1 MALESVKS
9 AFFRVMSYKLW
20 VVLGAWRN
28 LDRVFL
34 KRGRVLI
41 QTRSR
46 FKKNT
51 VVNSCLPIP
60 YCLRLLE
67 GGMGF
72 WQEMLPG
79 VKQKKKYFLALG
91 GDTMRLSHGS
101 EPTSSLDD
109 EVVVSYSYSYSYS

>member
-46 FKKNT
+46 LKKNT
-51 VVNSCLPIP
+51 VVNSCLPVP
-60 YCLRLLE
+60 YCSRLLE

-72 WQEMLPG
+72 W
-79 VKQKKKYFLALG
+79 
-91 GDTMRLSHGS
+91 
-101 EPTSSLDD
+101 
-109 EVVVSYSYSYSYS
+109 

>member
-46 FKKNT
+46 LKKTRWGFENNGSRD
-51 VVNSCLPIP
+51 VI
-60 YCLRLLE
+60 LRCDLND
-67 GGMGF
+67 
-72 WQEMLPG
+72 
-79 VKQKKKYFLALG
+79 KKCG
-91 GDTMRLSHGS
+91 
-101 EPTSSLDD
+101 
-109 EVVVSYSYSYSYS
+109 

>member
-46 FKKNT
+46 LKKTRWGFENNGSRD
-51 VVNSCLPIP
+51 VI
-60 YCLRLLE
+60 LRCDLNDKKCGWYTRFSVSSPRSAWSFGLD
-67 GGMGF
+67 GASWGMGMP
-72 WQEMLPG
+72 Q
-79 VKQKKKYFLALG
+79 
-91 GDTMRLSHGS
+91 
-101 EPTSSLDD
+101 
-109 EVVVSYSYSYSYS
+109 